1 MPPIERRKDRIR
13 RERAEL
19 GLRPWQKAPSE
30 VDDDSPPV
38 HPVGTLGYTAWLEA
52 QAWRRTLR
60 EKQPDYFDVE
70 DTDEYWDDEQENP
83 Q

>member
-1 MPPIERRKDRIR
+1 
-13 RERAEL
+13 
-19 GLRPWQKAPSE
+19 
-30 VDDDSPPV
+30 V

-70 DTDEYWDDEQENP
+70 TDPAYWDDDDEQEHP